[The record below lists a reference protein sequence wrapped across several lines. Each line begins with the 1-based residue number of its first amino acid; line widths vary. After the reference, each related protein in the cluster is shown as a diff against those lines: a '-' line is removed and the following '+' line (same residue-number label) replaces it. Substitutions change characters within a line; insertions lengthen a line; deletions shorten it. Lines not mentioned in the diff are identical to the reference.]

1 MAEERILKRSE
12 VKKENTWATE
22 DIFPSDQAWTAE
34 FERLQELPGKAAA
47 FRGTLGRSSAELLN
61 FFKLRDDIQYHM
73 GLLFNYAS
81 RKGDED
87 TGNGFYQDMRNK
99 AMSLM
104 VSVDSASAFV
114 NPEILA
120 IEEDVL
126 ERFFAEEPALGV
138 YRRPIQKIRR
148 QKEHALSPA
157 EEALLAAAAEIAK
170 APDAI
175 GSSFRNADMRFPSVQ
190 DGQGKEHPLTQES
203 LVAYLRSTDAVLRKN
218 AFEMFY
224 STLAGWRNSIATT
237 LDAQFRQL
245 KFFAKA
251 RKYGSTLEA
260 ALDRTEVPVAVYHS
274 LINAVHTNMDKMHR
288 YMALRKKLMGL
299 DELHMYDLYPPIVA
313 EASSEITY
321 EQAQKTVLEALEVLG
336 KDYTDI
342 LREGFENRWI
352 DVYENEGKRGGAY
365 SAGGFPHPYVL
376 LNHKNDLGS
385 QFTLAHE
392 MGHSL
397 HSYYSCKNQP
407 LCTSNY
413 VIFVA
418 EVASTC
424 NEVLM
429 IQYLLGKTTD
439 KKERAYLVNHFL
451 EKFRTTLYRQTMF
464 AEFELF
470 MGKCCEAGQTLT
482 AELLCKEYHR
492 LNKLYYG
499 DDTFVD
505 EGIAMEWARIPHFY
519 YNYYV
524 FQYSTGFSAAI
535 AIAMR
540 ILKEGAPAVEDYKKF
555 LSSGGSQDPISL
567 LKIAGVDMASPKPVE
582 QALELFGQLLDEM
595 EQLSE

>member
-1 MAEERILKRSE
+1 MAEERIPKRSE

-22 DIFPSDQAWTAE
+22 DIFPSDQAWAE
-34 FERLQELPGKAAA
+34 EYEALKALPAQAAA
-47 FRGTLGRSSAELLN
+47 LKGTLGRSAADLLHY
-61 FFKLRDDIQYHM
+61 FKKNDENSYRLR
-73 GLLFNYAS
+73 LLFNYAS

-99 AMSLM
+99 AMSLL
-104 VSVDSASAFV
+104 VAIDSASAYAV
-114 NPEILA
+114 PEILA
-120 IEEDVL
+120 IPDETLED
-126 ERFFAEEPALGV
+126 FFAAEPALET
-138 YRRPIQKIRR
+138 YRRPIQKIRH
-148 QKEHALSPA
+148 QKDHTLTPA
-157 EEALLAAAAEIAK
+157 EEALLAAAGEIAK

-175 GSSFRNADMRFPSVQ
+175 GSSFRNADMRFPSVTDSKGNVRQ
-190 DGQGKEHPLTQES
+190 LTQES
-203 LVAYLRSTDAVLRKN
+203 LVACLRSTDDVLRKN
-218 AFEMFY
+218 AFETFY
-224 STLAGWRNSIATT
+224 NTLHGWRNSIATT

-245 KFFAKA
+245 KFFATA
-251 RKYGSTLEA
+251 RKYSTTLEA
-260 ALDRTEVPVAVYHS
+260 SLDKTEVPVAVYHS
-274 LINAVHTNMDKMHR
+274 LIEAVHNNMDKMYR
-288 YMALRKKLMGL
+288 YMALRKKLMGV
-299 DELHMYDLYPPIVA
+299 DELHMYDLYTPIVK
-313 EASSEITY
+313 EASVEIPFA
-321 EQAQKTVLEALEVLG
+321 QAKETVLEALQVLG
-336 KDYTDI
+336 EDYTAI
-342 LREGFENRWI
+342 LKEGFDNRWI
-352 DVYENEGKRGGAY
+352 DIYENEGKRGGAY

-392 MGHSL
+392 MGHAL

-429 IQYLLGKTTD
+429 IQHLLNKTTD
-439 KKERAYLVNHFL
+439 KKQRAYLVNHFL

-470 MGKCCEAGQTLT
+470 MGKACEAGQTLT
-482 AELLCKEYHR
+482 ADLLCKEYHR
-492 LNKLYYG
+492 LNQLYYG
-499 DDTFVD
+499 DNAVID

-524 FQYSTGFSAAI
+524 FQYATGFSAAI

-567 LKIAGVDMASPKPVE
+567 LKIAGVDMASPAPVE

-595 EQLSE
+595 EQLVD

>member
-1 MAEERILKRSE
+1 MSENRIPKRSE
-12 VKKENTWATE
+12 VKQENTWATE
-22 DIFPSDQAWTAE
+22 DIFPSDQAWAE
-34 FERLQELPGKAAA
+34 AYEELKALPAQAAA
-47 FRGTLGRSSAELLN
+47 FKGTLGRSAADLLA
-61 FFKLRDDIQYHM
+61 FFKQRDEAGYRM

-104 VSVDSASAFV
+104 VSLNSASAYAT
-114 NPEILA
+114 PEILA
-120 IEEDVL
+120 IEDEVL
-126 ERFFAEEPALGV
+126 NGYYAAEPALEV
-138 YRRPIQKIRR
+138 YRRPIEKIRR
-148 QKEHALSPA
+148 QKEHTLTPA
-157 EEALLAAAAEIAK
+157 EEALPAAAGEISK
-170 APDAI
+170 AADSI
-175 GSSFRNADMRFPSVQ
+175 GSAFRNADLRFPSVQ
-190 DGQGKEHPLTQES
+190 DGAGNTRQLTQES
-203 LVAYLRSTDAVLRKN
+203 LVACLRSTDDVLRKN
-218 AFEMFY
+218 AFETFY
-224 STLAGWRNSIATT
+224 TTLHGFRNSIATT

-245 KFFAKA
+245 KFFAKT
-251 RKYGSTLEA
+251 RKYDTTLEA
-260 ALDRTEVPVAVYHS
+260 SLDKTEVPVAVYHS
-274 LINAVHTNMDKMHR
+274 LIEAVHNNMDKMHR
-288 YMALRKKLMGL
+288 YMALRKKLMGI
-299 DELHMYDLYPPIVA
+299 DELHMYDLYTPIVK
-313 EASSEITY
+313 EASAEISF
-321 EQAQKTVLEALEVLG
+321 EQAKDTVLEALQVLG
-336 KDYTDI
+336 EDYTA
-342 LREGFENRWI
+342 LLKEGFDNRWI

-385 QFTLAHE
+385 MFTLAHE
-392 MGHSL
+392 MGHAL

-429 IQYLLGKTTD
+429 IQHLLNKTTD
-439 KKERAYLVNHFL
+439 KKQRAYLVNHFL

-470 MGKCCEAGQTLT
+470 MGKACEAGQTLT
-482 AELLCKEYHR
+482 ADLLCKEYHR
-492 LNKLYYG
+492 LNQLYYG
-499 DDTFVD
+499 DNAVID

-524 FQYSTGFSAAI
+524 FQYATGFSAAI

-567 LKIAGVDMASPKPVE
+567 LKIAGVDMASPAPVE
-582 QALELFGQLLDEM
+582 QALALFGQLLDEM
-595 EQLSE
+595 EQLAD

>member
-12 VKKENTWATE
+12 VKKENTWAVE
-22 DIFPSDQAWTAE
+22 DIFPSDQAWNAE
-34 FERLQELPGKAAA
+34 FERLQDLPAKAAA
-47 FRGTLGRSSAELLN
+47 FKGILGRSAADLLA
-61 FFKLRDDIQYHM
+61 FFKLRDDVQYHL

-81 RKGDED
+81 RNADVD

-99 AMSLM
+99 AMSL
-104 VSVDSASAFV
+104 SVAIDSASAFA

-120 IEEDVL
+120 IEEAVL
-126 ERFFAEEPALGV
+126 EGFFAQEPELET

-148 QKEHALSPA
+148 QKEHSLTPA
-157 EEALLAAAAEIAK
+157 EEALLAAASEIAK

-175 GSSFRNADMRFPSVQ
+175 GSSFRNADMRFPDVK
-190 DGQGKEHPLTQES
+190 DGQGNERPLTQES
-203 LVAYLRSTDAVLRKN
+203 LVAYLRSTDEALRKN
-218 AFEMFY
+218 AFETFY
-224 STLAGWRNSIATT
+224 TTLYGWRNSIATT

-245 KFFAKA
+245 KFFSKA
-251 RKYGSTLEA
+251 RKYDSTLEA
-260 ALDRTEVPVAVYHS
+260 ALERTEVPVAVYHS
-274 LINAVHTNMDKMHR
+274 LIEAVHNNMDKMHR

-313 EASSEITY
+313 EASSEIPFV
-321 EQAQKTVLEALEVLG
+321 QAKETVLEALEVLG
-336 KDYTDI
+336 KDYTDL
-342 LREGFENRWI
+342 LRQGFDNRWI

-392 MGHSL
+392 MGHAL
-397 HSYYSCKNQP
+397 HSYFSCKNQP

-429 IQYLLGKTTD
+429 IQHLLNKTES
-439 KKERAYLVNHFL
+439 KQERAYLVNHFL

-470 MGKCCEAGQTLT
+470 MGRCCEKGQTLT
-482 AELLCKEYHR
+482 ADLLCKEYHR
-492 LNKLYYG
+492 LNKEYYG
-499 DDTFVD
+499 EDTFVD

-524 FQYSTGFSAAI
+524 FQYATGFSAAI

-582 QALELFGQLLDEM
+582 QALEMFGQLMDEM
-595 EQLSE
+595 EQLVD

>member
-1 MAEERILKRSE
+1 MAEERIPKRSE

-22 DIFPSDQAWTAE
+22 DIFPSDQAWAE
-34 FERLQELPGKAAA
+34 EYESLKGLPAQAAA
-47 FRGTLGRSSAELLN
+47 LKGTLGRSVADLLHY
-61 FFKLRDDIQYHM
+61 FKKNDENSYRLR
-73 GLLFNYAS
+73 LLFNYAS

-99 AMSLM
+99 AMSLL
-104 VSVDSASAFV
+104 VAIDSASAYAV
-114 NPEILA
+114 PEILA
-120 IEEDVL
+120 IPDETL
-126 ERFFAEEPALGV
+126 EGFFAAEPALEI
-138 YRRPIQKIRR
+138 YRRSIQKIRH
-148 QKEHALSPA
+148 QKEHTLTPA
-157 EEALLAAAAEIAK
+157 EEALLAAAGEIAK

-175 GSSFRNADMRFPSVQ
+175 GSSFRNADMRFPSVTDSKGNVRQ
-190 DGQGKEHPLTQES
+190 LTQES
-203 LVAYLRSTDAVLRKN
+203 LVACLRSTDDVLRKN
-218 AFEMFY
+218 AFETFY
-224 STLAGWRNSIATT
+224 NTLYGWRNSIATT

-245 KFFAKA
+245 KFFATA
-251 RKYGSTLEA
+251 RKYDTTLEA
-260 ALDRTEVPVAVYHS
+260 ALDKTEVPVAVYHS
-274 LINAVHTNMDKMHR
+274 LIEAVHNNMDKMYR
-288 YMALRKKLMGL
+288 YMALRKKLMGV
-299 DELHMYDLYPPIVA
+299 DELHMYDLYTPIVK
-313 EASSEITY
+313 EASVEIPF
-321 EQAQKTVLEALEVLG
+321 EQAKDTVLEALQVLG
-336 KDYTDI
+336 EDYTAI
-342 LREGFENRWI
+342 LKEGFDNRWI

-392 MGHSL
+392 MGHAL

-429 IQYLLGKTTD
+429 IQHLLNKTTD
-439 KKERAYLVNHFL
+439 KKQRAYLVNHFL

-470 MGKCCEAGQTLT
+470 MGKACETGQTLT
-482 AELLCKEYHR
+482 ADLLCKEYHR
-492 LNKLYYG
+492 LNQLYYG
-499 DDTFVD
+499 DNAVIDQ
-505 EGIAMEWARIPHFY
+505 GIAMEWARIPHFY

-524 FQYSTGFSAAI
+524 FQYATGFSAAI

-567 LKIAGVDMASPKPVE
+567 LKIAGVDMASPAPVE

-595 EQLSE
+595 EQLAD

>member
-1 MAEERILKRSE
+1 MSENRIPKRSE
-12 VKKENTWATE
+12 VKQENTWATE
-22 DIFPSDQAWTAE
+22 DIFPSDQAWLEAYETLQVLPAQATA
-34 FERLQELPGKAAA
+34 FK
-47 FRGTLGRSSAELLN
+47 GTLGRSGADLLA
-61 FFKLRDDIQYHM
+61 FFKQRDDATYRM

-104 VSVDSASAFV
+104 VALNSASAYAT
-114 NPEILA
+114 PEILA
-120 IEEDVL
+120 IEDSVL
-126 ERFFAEEPALGV
+126 DGFFAAEPGLEV
-138 YRRPIQKIRR
+138 YRRPIEKIRH
-148 QKEHALSPA
+148 QKEHTLSPA
-157 EEALLAAAAEIAK
+157 EEALLAAAGEISK
-170 APDAI
+170 AADAI
-175 GSSFRNADMRFPSVQ
+175 GSSFRNADLRFPSVQ
-190 DGQGKEHPLTQES
+190 DGQGNTRQLTQES
-203 LVAYLRSTDAVLRKN
+203 LVACLRSTDDVLRKN
-218 AFEMFY
+218 AFETFY
-224 STLAGWRNSIATT
+224 TTLHGFRNSIATT

-245 KFFAKA
+245 KFFAKT
-251 RKYGSTLEA
+251 RKYDTTLEA
-260 ALDRTEVPVAVYHS
+260 SLDKTEVPVAVYHS
-274 LINAVHTNMDKMHR
+274 LIEAVHNNMDKMYR
-288 YMALRKKLMGL
+288 YMALRKKLMGVE
-299 DELHMYDLYPPIVA
+299 ELHMYDLYTPIVKEAYA
-313 EASSEITY
+313 EISF
-321 EQAQKTVLEALEVLG
+321 EQAKDTVLEALQVLG
-336 KDYTDI
+336 EDYTA
-342 LREGFENRWI
+342 LLKEGFDNRWI

-385 QFTLAHE
+385 MFTLAHE
-392 MGHSL
+392 MGHAL

-429 IQYLLGKTTD
+429 IQHLLNKTTD
-439 KKERAYLVNHFL
+439 KKQRAYLVNHFL

-470 MGKCCEAGQTLT
+470 MGKACEAGQTLT
-482 AELLCKEYHR
+482 ADLLCKEYHR
-492 LNKLYYG
+492 LNQLYYG
-499 DDTFVD
+499 DNAVID

-524 FQYSTGFSAAI
+524 FQYATGFSAAI

-540 ILKEGAPAVEDYKKF
+540 ILKEGAPAVADYKKF

-567 LKIAGVDMASPKPVE
+567 LKIAGVDMASPAPVE

-595 EQLSE
+595 EQLAD

>member
-1 MAEERILKRSE
+1 MANARIPKRSE
-12 VKKENTWATE
+12 VQKEYTWATE
-22 DIFPSDQAWTAE
+22 DIFPSDQAWTEEYEQLKA
-34 FERLQELPGKAAA
+34 LPQEIAA
-47 FRGTLGRSSAELLN
+47 FKGTLGRSAADLLA
-61 FFKLRDDIQYHM
+61 FFKKDDEVSYKLR
-73 GLLFNYAS
+73 LLFNYAS

-104 VSVDSASAFV
+104 VALSSAAAYAT
-114 NPEILA
+114 PEILSISDDDLA
-120 IEEDVL
+120 
-126 ERFFAEEPALGV
+126 RFFTEQPELEV
-138 YRRPIQKIRR
+138 YRRPIEKIRH
-148 QKEHALSPA
+148 QKAHTLSPA
-157 EEALLAAAAEIAK
+157 EEALLASVGEIAK

-175 GSSFRNADMRFPSVQ
+175 GSSFRNADMRFPAVL
-190 DGQGKEHPLTQES
+190 DDEGNERLLTQES
-203 LVAYLRSTDAVLRKN
+203 LVAYLRSGGEVLRKN
-218 AFEMFY
+218 AFDTFY
-224 STLAGWRNSIATT
+224 TTLHGWRNSIATT

-245 KFFAKA
+245 KFFANA
-251 RKYGSTLEA
+251 RHYGSTLEA
-260 ALDRTEVPVAVYHS
+260 ALDKTEVPVAVYHS
-274 LINAVHTNMDKMHR
+274 LIEAVHKNMDKMHR
-288 YMALRKKLMGL
+288 YMALRKKLMGVE
-299 DELHMYDLYPPIVA
+299 ELHMYDLYTPIVKDASA
-313 EASSEITY
+313 ETPFDRAKE
-321 EQAQKTVLEALEVLG
+321 TVLEALQVLG
-336 KDYTDI
+336 EDYTA
-342 LREGFENRWI
+342 LLKEGFENRWI

-385 QFTLAHE
+385 MFTLAHE
-392 MGHSL
+392 MGHAL
-397 HSYYSCKNQP
+397 HSYYSCKHQP

-429 IQYLLGKTTD
+429 IQHLLNKTTD
-439 KKERAYLVNHFL
+439 KKQRAYLVNHFL

-470 MGKCCEAGQTLT
+470 MGKACEAGQTLT
-482 AELLCKEYHR
+482 ADLLCKEYHR
-492 LNKLYYG
+492 LNREYYG
-499 DDTFVD
+499 DNAVID

-524 FQYSTGFSAAI
+524 FQYATGFSAAI

-567 LKIAGVDMASPKPVE
+567 LKIAGVDMASPTPVE
-582 QALELFGQLLDEM
+582 EALALFGQLLDEM
-595 EQLSE
+595 EQLAD

>member
-1 MAEERILKRSE
+1 MAEERIPRRSD

-22 DIFPSDQAWTAE
+22 DIFPSDRAWAE
-34 FERLQELPGKAAA
+34 EYEALKALPAQVVQCK
-47 FRGTLGRSSAELLN
+47 GTLGRSAADLLN
-61 FFKLRDDIQYHM
+61 YFKQSDEHSYRLR
-73 GLLFNYAS
+73 LLSNYAS
-81 RKGDED
+81 RKSDED

-99 AMSLM
+99 AMSLL
-104 VSVDSASAFV
+104 VAIDSASAYAV
-114 NPEILA
+114 PEILA
-120 IEEDVL
+120 IPDETLED
-126 ERFFAEEPALGV
+126 FFKADPALET
-138 YRRPIQKIRR
+138 YRRPIEKIRH
-148 QKEHALSPA
+148 QKEHTLTPA
-157 EEALLAAAAEIAK
+157 EEALLAAAGEIAK

-190 DGQGKEHPLTQES
+190 DSKGNVRQLTQES
-203 LVAYLRSTDAVLRKN
+203 LVACLRSTDDVLRKN
-218 AFEMFY
+218 AFETFY
-224 STLAGWRNSIATT
+224 TSLHGWRNSIATT

-245 KFFAKA
+245 KFFAMA
-251 RKYGSTLEA
+251 RKYDTTLEA
-260 ALDRTEVPVAVYHS
+260 ALDKTEVPVAVYHS
-274 LINAVHTNMDKMHR
+274 LIEAVHNNMDKMHR
-288 YMALRKKLMGL
+288 YMALRKKLMDV
-299 DELHMYDLYPPIVA
+299 DELHMYDLYTPIVK
-313 EASSEITY
+313 EASAEISF
-321 EQAQKTVLEALEVLG
+321 EQAKDTVLEALQVLG
-336 KDYTDI
+336 EDYISI
-342 LREGFENRWI
+342 LQEGFNNRWI

-385 QFTLAHE
+385 MFTLAHE
-392 MGHSL
+392 MGHAL

-429 IQYLLGKTTD
+429 IQHLLNKTTD
-439 KKERAYLVNHFL
+439 KKQRAYLVNHFL

-470 MGKCCEAGQTLT
+470 MGKACEAGQTLT
-482 AELLCKEYHR
+482 ADLLCKEYHR
-492 LNKLYYG
+492 LNQLYYG
-499 DDTFVD
+499 DNTVID

-524 FQYSTGFSAAI
+524 FQYATGFSAAI

-540 ILKEGAPAVEDYKKF
+540 ILKEGASAVEDYKKF

-567 LKIAGVDMASPKPVE
+567 LKIAGVDMASPAPVE
-582 QALELFGQLLDEM
+582 QALEMFGQLLDEM
-595 EQLSE
+595 EQLAN

>member
-1 MAEERILKRSE
+1 MSENRIPKRSE
-12 VKKENTWATE
+12 VKLENTWATE
-22 DIFPSDQAWTAE
+22 DIFPSDQAWTE
-34 FERLQELPGKAAA
+34 EYESLKSLPAQAATLK
-47 FRGTLGRSSAELLN
+47 GTLGRSAADLLN
-61 FFKLRDDIQYHM
+61 FFKKNDESSYRLR
-73 GLLFNYAS
+73 LLFNYAS

-99 AMSLM
+99 AMSLL
-104 VSVDSASAFV
+104 VAIDSASAYAV
-114 NPEILA
+114 PEILA
-120 IEEDVL
+120 IPDEAL
-126 ERFFAEEPALGV
+126 EGFFAAEPALET
-138 YRRPIQKIRR
+138 YRRPIQKIRH
-148 QKEHALSPA
+148 QKDHTLTPA
-157 EEALLAAAAEIAK
+157 EEALLAAAGEIAK

-175 GSSFRNADMRFPSVQ
+175 GSSFRNADMRFPSVTDSKGNVRQ
-190 DGQGKEHPLTQES
+190 LTQES
-203 LVAYLRSTDAVLRKN
+203 LVACLRSTDDVLRKN
-218 AFEMFY
+218 AFETFY
-224 STLAGWRNSIATT
+224 TTLYGFRNSIATT

-245 KFFAKA
+245 KFFATA
-251 RKYGSTLEA
+251 RKYNTTLEA
-260 ALDRTEVPVAVYHS
+260 ALNKTEVPVAVYHS
-274 LINAVHTNMDKMHR
+274 LIEAVHNNMDKMYR
-288 YMALRKKLMGL
+288 YMALRKKLMSV
-299 DELHMYDLYPPIVA
+299 DELHMYDLYTPIVK
-313 EASSEITY
+313 EASAEITF
-321 EQAQKTVLEALEVLG
+321 EQAKDTVLEALQVLG
-336 KDYTDI
+336 EDYTA
-342 LREGFENRWI
+342 LLKEGFDNRWI

-385 QFTLAHE
+385 MFTLAHE
-392 MGHSL
+392 MGHAL

-429 IQYLLGKTTD
+429 IQHLLNKTTD
-439 KKERAYLVNHFL
+439 KKQRAYLVNHFL

-470 MGKCCEAGQTLT
+470 MGKACEAGQTLT
-482 AELLCKEYHR
+482 ADLLCKEYHR
-492 LNKLYYG
+492 LNQLYYG
-499 DDTFVD
+499 DNAVID

-524 FQYSTGFSAAI
+524 FQYATGFSAAI

-567 LKIAGVDMASPKPVE
+567 LKIAGVDMASPAPVE

-595 EQLSE
+595 EQLVD